1 MVKITFEIKD
11 EMDQKFRKLIV
22 QRKGFYRGAIQDSII
37 EAINLWMKDS
47 KLSSRKSTKK
57 KSLSSSHVPVNDE
70 LDKNQ

>member
-11 EMDQKFRKLIV
+11 EIDQKFRKLIV

-57 KSLSSSHVPVNDE
+57 KSLSSSPVPVNDE
-70 LDKNQ
+70 LDQNQ